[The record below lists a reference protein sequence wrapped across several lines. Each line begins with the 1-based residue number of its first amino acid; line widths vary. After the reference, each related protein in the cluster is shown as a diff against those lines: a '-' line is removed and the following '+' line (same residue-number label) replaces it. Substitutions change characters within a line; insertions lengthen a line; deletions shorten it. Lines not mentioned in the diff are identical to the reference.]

1 MPHLIE
7 ETEENLKCLKQ
18 ITSGRLIFLD
28 QILPSL
34 NNSNSSIVSSSGKAI
49 YELMQKNVAYFKKY
63 KTLNLVLTEEEYFDS
78 ELIIGFRNF
87 CENNHYEFKVL
98 DGFKGEDV
106 EESNVYFTM
115 EDIDLVV
122 AIKSAQSQNLELGKQ
137 VGLISL
143 NDSCYKE
150 ILAGGITIIS
160 SKPDEVGK
168 LTAEFVLGNKHRQSL
183 SVSMEMI
190 LRKTL

>member
-49 YELMQKNVAYFKKY
+49 YELMQKNAAYFKKY

-143 NDSCYKE
+143 NDSYCKE
-150 ILAGGITIIS
+150 ILAGGIENNVIKFS
-160 SKPDEVGK
+160 EV
-168 LTAEFVLGNKHRQSL
+168 
-183 SVSMEMI
+183 
-190 LRKTL
+190 